1 MTTAGKEKVLKAMV
15 DTART
20 HDIGID
26 EINDAFA
33 RYPAPESPGLD
44 DAKTTVLTRALA
56 YLGGTF
62 IFAGL
67 GVFIAMNW
75 ESMNFAAQVVITLGS
90 GLAAFVMALIAA
102 NDERYE
108 KAAAP
113 LFLIAAVLQPIGIL
127 VIFAEFYKGNEWE
140 LVGMVV
146 SGAMAAQQILALRTT
161 QRTTLLFTALFF
173 AAAFILALFAYIG
186 IGHEITSL
194 VIGGSLLSL
203 SVGLDNTRH
212 RGITPFWYF
221 VGSMSLLYGVFSLI
235 QDSAI
240 EIAFLAVAAALV
252 YLSTVARSRTL
263 LFVGTLAMLS
273 YISYFSARH
282 FVQSIG
288 WPIALVLFGLL
299 LIGLSAMAFRINR
312 NYISGSEET

>member
-1 MTTAGKEKVLKAMV
+1 
-15 DTART
+15 
-20 HDIGID
+20 
-26 EINDAFA
+26 
-33 RYPAPESPGLD
+33 
-44 DAKTTVLTRALA
+44 
-56 YLGGTF
+56 
-62 IFAGL
+62 
-67 GVFIAMNW
+67 
-75 ESMNFAAQVVITLGS
+75 
-90 GLAAFVMALIAA
+90 
-102 NDERYE
+102 
-108 KAAAP
+108 
-113 LFLIAAVLQPIGIL
+113 
-127 VIFAEFYKGNEWE
+127 
-140 LVGMVV
+140 MVV

-235 QDSAI
+235 QYSAI
-240 EIAFLAVAAALV
+240 EIAFLAVAAAMV
-252 YLSTVARSRTL
+252 YLSTVVRSRTL

-312 NYISGSEET
+312 NYISSSEKT